1 MELQIKV
8 DILLLTIFCLL
19 YLIVVKE
26 VHEYLHD
33 AREDHQD
40 GRGDEEGVD
49 VVKWLIFLFF
59 GSWYKLQD
67 GMSGSDLVAWNH
79 DAV

>member
-1 MELQIKV
+1 MFFY
-8 DILLLTIFCLL
+8 IFLFICVIFH
-19 YLIVVKE
+19 LIVVEE
-26 VHEYLHD
+26 VHEDFHD

-40 GRGDEEGVD
+40 GWGGGDKEVVD

-67 GMSGSDLVAWNH
+67 GMSGSDLIAWNH